1 MEDII
6 RLSKYYNW
14 SMYQALLHATKY
26 SLNQMKERICG
37 RSSGSKKGG
46 GLKPFFEV
54 EVFLEDGCT
63 LLKPSLDQVQIS
75 INKAASA
82 VLKSTK
88 KVQNW
93 NQKDLPEEDR
103 KPFYTWIARDKE
115 IVKVILLLTG
125 SIQGTRNNVIK
136 FQASFDKFS
145 WLWKKE
151 MD

>member
-54 EVFLEDGCT
+54 EVFLEDLMKRWMHPTQALSRSG
-63 LLKPSLDQVQIS
+63 LDLYQ
-75 INKAASA
+75 
-82 VLKSTK
+82 
-88 KVQNW
+88 
-93 NQKDLPEEDR
+93 
-103 KPFYTWIARDKE
+103 
-115 IVKVILLLTG
+115 
-125 SIQGTRNNVIK
+125 QGR
-136 FQASFDKFS
+136 
-145 WLWKKE
+145 LCCP
-151 MD
+151 